1 MQPAH
6 LGHQLVAG
14 AQMEMV
20 GVAEHD
26 LGADLPQIVGG
37 QTAFDGAGGGHVLE
51 SRGLHRAVDGAEFA
65 PTGRVLLFQ
74 KSECGE

>member
-1 MQPAH
+1 MTEQEKMH
-6 LGHQLVAG
+6 SG
-14 AQMEMV
+14 
-20 GVAEHD
+20 D
-26 LGADLPQIVGG
+26 LYLPDDPDIVRE